1 MPSAPFVDT
10 QHVQACCSR
19 ERAALHSWVV
29 ARSSGS
35 VREMAGTGLYTT
47 RVAVHPDPDLLD
59 LIPVYLERRHADVVA
74 LEAAIALR
82 DMERVR
88 TLGHSM
94 KGSGGGYGFDGI
106 TEIGLRLENAGK
118 SSDIAAARAGVDDL
132 EDYLR
137 NVEVL
142 DG

>member
-1 MPSAPFVDT
+1 M
-10 QHVQACCSR
+10 
-19 ERAALHSWVV
+19 
-29 ARSSGS
+29 GS
-35 VREMAGTGLYTT
+35 VREMAGTGLYAT
-47 RVAVHPDPDLLD
+47 RVTVRPDPDLLD

-74 LEAAIALR
+74 LEEALALG

-88 TLGHSM
+88 NLGHSM

-106 TEIGLRLENAGK
+106 TEIGLRLETAG
-118 SSDIAAARAGVDDL
+118 SSDDAASARAGIDDL
-132 EDYLR
+132 EEYLR

>member
-1 MPSAPFVDT
+1 
-10 QHVQACCSR
+10 
-19 ERAALHSWVV
+19 
-29 ARSSGS
+29 
-35 VREMAGTGLYTT
+35 
-47 RVAVHPDPDLLD
+47 
-59 LIPVYLERRHADVVA
+59 
-74 LEAAIALR
+74 
-82 DMERVR
+82 
-88 TLGHSM
+88 M